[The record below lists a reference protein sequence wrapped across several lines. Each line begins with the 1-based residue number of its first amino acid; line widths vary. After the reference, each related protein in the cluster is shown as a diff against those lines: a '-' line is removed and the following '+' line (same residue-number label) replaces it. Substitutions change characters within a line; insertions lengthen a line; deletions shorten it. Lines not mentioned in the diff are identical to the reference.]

1 MKILNSLTYI
11 REDRL
16 QTEYK
21 SVSFSITFRADDR
34 TLVDDEVNAVMTD
47 ILKALEEKLGAVLR
61 DK

>member
-1 MKILNSLTYI
+1 M
-11 REDRL
+11 
-16 QTEYK
+16 
-21 SVSFSITFRADDR
+21 SFSITFRADDR